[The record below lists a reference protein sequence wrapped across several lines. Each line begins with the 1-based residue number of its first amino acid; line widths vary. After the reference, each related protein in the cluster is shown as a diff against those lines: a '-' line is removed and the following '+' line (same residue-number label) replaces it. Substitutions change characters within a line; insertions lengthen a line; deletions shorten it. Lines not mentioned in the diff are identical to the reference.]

1 MKLAF
6 PEKPFAFLQ
15 FDNLQSRDS
24 QRSAANDDTL
34 SKRRSSVFHQD
45 FPQKMCEEESLIESG
60 GEQKH
65 FEANGVE
72 RVKDLRYDG
81 Y

>member
-15 FDNLQSRDS
+15 LDNLQSRDS

-34 SKRRSSVFHQD
+34 SKRWSSAFRQD
-45 FPQKMCEEESLIESG
+45 FPQKMCEEENLIESG

>member
-1 MKLAF
+1 MPLYSHCQIK
-6 PEKPFAFLQ
+6 KQ
-15 FDNLQSRDS
+15 NQ
-24 QRSAANDDTL
+24 QRSGANDDTS
-34 SKRRSSVFHQD
+34 SKRWSSAFCQD
-45 FPQKMCEEESLIESG
+45 FPQKLCEEENLIESG